1 MKERKSNKPAE
12 LSRREFLKKA
22 GLTVGGLA
30 LSSFVFPGGC
40 AAKATS
46 TSASATTP
54 PASTVYVTVTPT
66 ASAAVSTTAATTTAA
81 VTTTT
86 AAITTTSTTAAG
98 TTSTT
103 AATTTAATTTTTI
116 AGRTVGLFLN
126 NSARAWPGYTLMAPK
141 QYTSTYLLD
150 NQGRAVHTWTASK
163 YPPGQ
168 SAYLL
173 ENGHLIRACSLMN
186 KDVNTGGGEGGRI
199 EEFDWEG
206 NQVWELA
213 FSTDTYM
220 QHHDFVYLPNGN
232 VLMLVVEK
240 KTYTEA
246 VAAGLDPS
254 QMADVQ
260 KMGYILPDSVYEVK
274 PTKLAG
280 GTIVWSWHVWDHL
293 IQDLNA
299 SKNNYGTVAAHPELV
314 DPNSGR
320 QIPVFWNHMNS
331 IAYNATLDQ
340 IVLSVRGNSEIWII
354 DHTTTTTQA
363 ASHAGGNHGKGG
375 DLIYRWGNPS
385 QYRAGTQNDEML
397 FQQHCGAWIP
407 QGCQGTGDLL
417 IFNNGIGR
425 GYTTVDQ
432 ITTPVDSNGN
442 YALTAGSAYGP
453 KTLNWTYKAN
463 PPSSFYADEISG
475 AQRLPNGNT
484 LICDGVHGMLFE
496 VTSAGESVWKYIN
509 PVVKTG
515 PLTSTGVIPP
525 DSAKAG
531 QFMNEVFRV
540 YRYGADYAGL
550 AGRDLTSG
558 TVIEK

>member
-1 MKERKSNKPAE
+1 M
-12 LSRREFLKKA
+12 
-22 GLTVGGLA
+22 
-30 LSSFVFPGGC
+30 
-40 AAKATS
+40 
-46 TSASATTP
+46 
-54 PASTVYVTVTPT
+54 
-66 ASAAVSTTAATTTAA
+66 
-81 VTTTT
+81 
-86 AAITTTSTTAAG
+86 
-98 TTSTT
+98 
-103 AATTTAATTTTTI
+103 
-116 AGRTVGLFLN
+116 GLFLN
-126 NSARAWPGYTLMAPK
+126 DSTKAWPGYTLMAPK
-141 QYTSTYLLD
+141 QYTATYLLD

-173 ENGHLIRACSLMN
+173 ESGHLIRACSLMN
-186 KDVNTGGGEGGRI
+186 PNINTGGGEGGRI
-199 EEFDWEG
+199 EEFDWAG
-206 NQVWELA
+206 NQVWELN
-213 FSTDTYM
+213 FSTDQYM

-240 KTYTEA
+240 KTYSEA

-254 QMADVQ
+254 QMTDVQ
-260 KMGYILPDSVYEVK
+260 KMGYILPDAVYEVT
-274 PTKLAG
+274 PTKPVG

-293 IQDLNA
+293 IQDIANR
-299 SKNNYGTVAAHPELV
+299 KNNYGTVAAHPELV

-331 IAYNATLDQ
+331 IAYNAALDQ
-340 IVLSVRGNSEIWII
+340 IILSVRGNSEIWII
-354 DHTTTTTQA
+354 DHTTTTAQA
-363 ASHAGGNHGKGG
+363 AGHSGGNHGKGG
-375 DLIYRWGNPS
+375 DLIYRWGDPS
-385 QYRAGTQNDEML
+385 QYRAGTQSDEML

-407 QGCQGTGDLL
+407 QGCPGTGDLL

-432 ITTPVDSNGN
+432 ITTPVDASGN
-442 YALTAGSAYGP
+442 YPLTTGSAYGP
-453 KTLNWTYKAN
+453 KTLTWTYKAN

-484 LICDGVHGMLFE
+484 LICDGVHGILFE
-496 VTSAGESVWKYIN
+496 VTSAGETVWKYIN

-550 AGRDLTSG
+550 VGKDLTSG

>member
-22 GLTVGGLA
+22 GLTVGGIA

-40 AAKATS
+40 AVTS
-46 TSASATTP
+46 SSTAASSTTP
-54 PASTVYVTVTPT
+54 AASTVYVTVSPT
-66 ASAAVSTTAATTTAA
+66 TSAAASSTSA
-81 VTTTT
+81 
-86 AAITTTSTTAAG
+86 

-103 AATTTAATTTTTI
+103 AATSTAATTTTAV

-126 NSARAWPGYTLMAPK
+126 DSTKAWPGYTLMAPK

-150 NQGRAVHTWTASK
+150 NQGRAVHTWTASR

-199 EEFDWEG
+199 EEFDWDG
-206 NQVWELA
+206 NQVWELP
-213 FSTDTYM
+213 FSTDQYM
-220 QHHDFVYLPNGN
+220 QHHDFVSLPNGN
-232 VLMLVVEK
+232 VIMLVVEK
-240 KTYTEA
+240 RTYDQA
-246 VAAGLDPS
+246 VAAGINPS
-254 QMADVQ
+254 LMDDVL
-260 KMGYILPDSVYEVK
+260 KMGYVLPDAVYEVK
-274 PTKLAG
+274 PNKTSG

-293 IQDLNA
+293 IQDFAA
-299 SKNNYGTVAAHPELV
+299 SKNNYGTIKSHPELV
-314 DPNSGR
+314 NPNSGR
-320 QIPVFWNHMNS
+320 LPVFWNHMNS
-331 IAYNATLDQ
+331 INYNADLNQ
-340 IVLSVRGNSEIWII
+340 IVVSVRGNSEIWVI
-354 DHTTTTTQA
+354 DHATTTAEA
-363 ASHAGGNHGKGG
+363 ASHSGGKHGKGG

-385 QYRAGTQNDEML
+385 QYGAGTPNDEML

-407 QGCQGTGDLL
+407 LGCPGTGDLL

-425 GYTTVDQ
+425 NYTTVDQ
-432 ITTPVDSNGN
+432 ITTPVDAGGN
-442 YALTAGSAYGP
+442 YALASGSAYGP
-453 KTLNWTYKAN
+453 KTPNWTYIGN
-463 PPSSFYADEISG
+463 PPSSFFASEISG

-484 LICDGVHGMLFE
+484 LICDGIHGTLFE
-496 VTSAGESVWKYIN
+496 VTSAGETVWKYIN

-515 PLTSTGVIPP
+515 PLASTGIIPP

-540 YRYGADYAGL
+540 QRYGVDYAGL
-550 AGRDLTSG
+550 AGKDLTSG